1 MKNLLYLFLIGVLF
15 SCGGSGEDE
24 LNPEEPD
31 VNGEPKE
38 YIVSLGMTG
47 EIEVSESPLLGRASS
62 DDLYGVQVYSKTD
75 KTSSAYA
82 YGLFDDKS
90 KMIIKLLEGYKYTFE
105 VTMIIDGKNKIYK
118 NKSGEY
124 SLPFATNNEGTMLEN
139 TFIYES
145 SKSMNKLN
153 WGFSNLVDD
162 NSSIQNFKI
171 PNTDRYYGKITD
183 YTPTDNGNVSIDM
196 KRVSFGAKFV
206 SEGLTEGKLTIS
218 IQNAPELN
226 IIYGETTEAQDIF
239 TFENAV
245 SSSIQGYWTDD
256 DYSETIPVSV
266 SWEKSDGAIIPI
278 VTGQLITFKRK
289 TLTTITIKVKDTSVN
304 NGVEINQE
312 PGNLIDGDN
321 ITLESG
327 TGVDSPVEPNV

>member
-62 DDLYGVQVYSKTD
+62 DDLYGIQVNSKTW
-75 KTSSAYA
+75 TSISYSSYA
-82 YGLFDDKS
+82 WGIFDDKS
-90 KMIIKLLEGYKYTFE
+90 KMKIRLLSGYQYNFQATVIKNGKKLIYSNDGLYSAPFYNLFTNEFSYEGAMSGVQNGMVSLEPQGLQYHH
-105 VTMIIDGKNKIYK
+105 
-118 NKSGEY
+118 
-124 SLPFATNNEGTMLEN
+124 
-139 TFIYES
+139 
-145 SKSMNKLN
+145 
-153 WGFSNLVDD
+153 
-162 NSSIQNFKI
+162 
-171 PNTDRYYGKITD
+171 PNIDRYYGEVED
-183 YTPTDNGNVSIDM
+183 YTPTENGSILIDM
-196 KRVSFGAKFV
+196 KRVVYGLKFV
-206 SEGLTEGKLTIS
+206 ADGLTEGKLKIS
-218 IQNAPELN
+218 VVGSPDQYITHGENNEVESIFSL
-226 IIYGETTEAQDIF
+226 YGGGNKWIA
-239 TFENAV
+239 
-245 SSSIQGYWTDD
+245 D
-256 DYSETIPVSV
+256 DYSEIIEVSV
-266 SWEKSDGAIIPI
+266 IWEKADGASVQIIKSNN
-278 VTGQLITFKRK
+278 ITVKRK
-289 TLTTITIKVKDTSVN
+289 HMTTVTIKVKDSSVN